1 MRLARLAAA
10 AGLLACFACKKSPDA
25 AAPAGSA
32 APAESAPPAAPP
44 DALATVCDTI
54 PPFADT
60 PPNFD
65 AVTMP
70 ADDWRQ
76 FEFVAA
82 RYRPEVNKLMSE
94 YLVYRAAHRQGDG
107 YSSLF
112 PRPDNYPS
120 LETLGLKVSA
130 LGGPLVSLVID
141 GRTVRN
147 GFALKDPS
155 GAFLYGYAND
165 AGSIV
170 HMGLE
175 RPGPGD
181 PQPGDAFR
189 TIISS
194 AMTNGELLLVDWR
207 RGSILYRLDR

>member
-1 MRLARLAAA
+1 MRLGALAA
-10 AGLLACFACKKSPDA
+10 LLIFAACKKAPDA
-25 AAPAGSA
+25 AAPAAPAGSA
-32 APAESAPPAAPP
+32 APAAQGTG
-44 DALATVCDTI
+44 LATVCDTI

-65 AVTMP
+65 AMTMA

-76 FEFVAA
+76 LEFVAA
-82 RYRPEVNKLMSE
+82 RQRPAVNKLMAE
-94 YLVYRAAHRQGDG
+94 YLAYREAHRQGAG
-107 YSSLF
+107 YSSVF
-112 PRPDNYPS
+112 PRPDSYPS
-120 LETLGLKVSA
+120 LETLGLKASA
-130 LGGPLVSLVID
+130 LGGPFFTVVID
-141 GRTVRN
+141 GRTVRG

-207 RGSILYRLDR
+207 NGAILDRLDR